1 MLILL
6 IVGILDGIEVD
17 LRGAV
22 AAWSRPL
29 NHRGPREPQAQEVR
43 LPPSGYG

>member
-6 IVGILDGIEVD
+6 IVGILDGIEVS

-22 AAWSRPL
+22 AEWPRPL
-29 NHRGPREPQAQEVR
+29 NHRGPREPQGPEVL